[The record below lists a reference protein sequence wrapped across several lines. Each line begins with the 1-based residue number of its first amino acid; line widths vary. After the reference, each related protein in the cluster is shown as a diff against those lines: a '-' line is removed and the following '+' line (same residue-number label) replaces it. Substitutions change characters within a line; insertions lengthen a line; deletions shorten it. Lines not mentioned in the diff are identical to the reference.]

1 MTAGKKNGD
10 LYLIGFCVVSLFLM
24 LGQIFLASNISVV
37 IERPVVTTE
46 SFNRATPPT
55 SVSRD
60 EHAATNWDFGVK
72 TELKYSL
79 NSQETLGGDYA
90 VNVRIDSAR
99 IYLTLPITV
108 YLPES
113 PSPALAA
120 HEQGHVTICK
130 RVYEDAPR
138 VAMIAARKVV
148 GHSFSGSGSS
158 ESAAYESALLQAE
171 NTLIQYFK
179 DHTADVAEGLS
190 RLFDKLH
197 PDGSETTAASIEEV
211 FRTFRETRKSAA
223 IP

>member
-24 LGQIFLASNISVV
+24 LGQIFLNSNISVV
-37 IERPVVTTE
+37 AESPVVTTE
-46 SFNRATPPT
+46 SFNAATPPI
-55 SVSRD
+55 SVSKD

-90 VNVRIDSAR
+90 VNIRIDSAR
-99 IYLTLPITV
+99 IYLNLPITV

-130 RVYEDAPR
+130 RVYQGAPR
-138 VAMIAARKVV
+138 VAMMAARKVV

-158 ESAAYESALLQAE
+158 EAAAYESALLQAE

-211 FRTFRETRKSAA
+211 FRTFRETRKSVE